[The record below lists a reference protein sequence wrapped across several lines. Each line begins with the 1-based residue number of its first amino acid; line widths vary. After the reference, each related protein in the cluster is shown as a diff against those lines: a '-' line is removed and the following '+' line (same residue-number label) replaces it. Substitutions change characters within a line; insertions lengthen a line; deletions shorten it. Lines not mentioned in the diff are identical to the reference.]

1 VVKTIE
7 MKKANKENGDTL
19 LLIPPGIVTS
29 WGLGIMV
36 VDGSESILQSDLL

>member
-7 MKKANKENGDTL
+7 MKKANKNIL

-29 WGLGIMV
+29 WGLGSSTV
-36 VDGSESILQSDLL
+36 VYGTESILQSDLL